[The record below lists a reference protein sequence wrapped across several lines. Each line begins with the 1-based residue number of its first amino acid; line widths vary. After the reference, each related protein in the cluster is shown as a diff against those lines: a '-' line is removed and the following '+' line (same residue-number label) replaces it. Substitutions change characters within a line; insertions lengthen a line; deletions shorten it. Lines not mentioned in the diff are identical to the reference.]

1 MVVHDTILIF
11 KVIYFPLW
19 TSKKTSLH
27 TLSTLPGLI
36 TMATYDVMEGGGGGG
51 GWGGGKFAPSSA
63 QKTKKSALDRA
74 NHYYDNREARGL
86 LLFTT
91 IQIVHMPLV
100 DTLRKASADDFRIY
114 ALTPFQAT
122 SFNWFP

>member
-1 MVVHDTILIF
+1 MDLKENIFAHTIYPSGSHYHG
-11 KVIYFPLW
+11 YFRR
-19 TSKKTSLH
+19 
-27 TLSTLPGLI
+27 
-36 TMATYDVMEGGGGGG
+36 YGGGGGG
-51 GWGGGKFAPSSA
+51 GGEEGANSPHSSA

-74 NHYYDNREARGL
+74 NHYYDNRGARGL

-100 DTLRKASADDFRIY
+100 DTLHKASADDFRIY